1 MTIDGSILAFT
12 GIVAILTILPGAD
25 MALVAKV
32 TLLDGRRSAFF
43 TSLGICAG
51 LPVHATASALG
62 LSLILAT
69 SAEAFTVVKF
79 AGATYL
85 AYLGIRTIRDSLR
98 PTSEVVVDAGR
109 TRSARAAFVQ
119 GWLTNVLNPKVAL
132 STSRSCHSSYRRA
145 TTSSPNPC
153 CSLGSTRCSGS
164 PGFRSTRT
172 GSTVWARSSVERD
185 AGSSASRVRHSSDSG
200 SASPWSDGERVARYG
215 PWALPGLASCR
226 CGSSGP
232 SWLERSPSL

>member
-12 GIVAILTILPGAD
+12 GIVAILTVLPGAD

-132 STSRSCHSSYRRA
+132 FYLTFL
-145 TTSSPNPC
+145 PQFI
-153 CSLGSTRCSGS
+153 S
-164 PGFRSTRT
+164 PGDNVLAKSLLLA
-172 GSTVWARSSVERD
+172 GIHAVLGLVWLPLYAYGIDRLGALIRGARR
-185 AGSSASRVRHSSDSG
+185 
-200 SASPWSDGERVARYG
+200 
-215 PWALPGLASCR
+215 
-226 CGSSGP
+226 
-232 SWLERSPSL
+232 WLERLSGAALIGLGVRLALERR